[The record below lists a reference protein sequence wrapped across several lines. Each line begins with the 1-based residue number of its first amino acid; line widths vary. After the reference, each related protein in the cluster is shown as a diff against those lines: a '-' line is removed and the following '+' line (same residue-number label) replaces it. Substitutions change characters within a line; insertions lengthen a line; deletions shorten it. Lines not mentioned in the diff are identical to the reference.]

1 MLFFKGFSQG
11 NTVFELNVHSAKVIH
26 IKDYMEEVAL
36 DNNEYLEQKVQV
48 KRSATRL
55 SMLPESWQAK
65 FLLALMIIHMK
76 IRHKSMLA

>member
-1 MLFFKGFSQG
+1 
-11 NTVFELNVHSAKVIH
+11 
-26 IKDYMEEVAL
+26 MEEVAL

-48 KRSATRL
+48 KRSSTWL
-55 SMLPESWQAK
+55 SMLPESLQAI